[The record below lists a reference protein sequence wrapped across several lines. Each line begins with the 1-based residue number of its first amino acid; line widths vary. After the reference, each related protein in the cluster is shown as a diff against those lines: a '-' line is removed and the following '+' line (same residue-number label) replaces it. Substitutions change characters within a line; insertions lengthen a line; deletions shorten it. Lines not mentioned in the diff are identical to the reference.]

1 MSVRLAANYPTKHVQ
16 FDNVS
21 ATVLT
26 PAAIGEKLLGITRN
40 EIIEIYDKMKT
51 IISDRLILNS
61 NPILQGGYIE
71 VREHPYGQK
80 ERTAKEILLG
90 CLPMELNMIN
100 DFGQGGRSKLAEGR
114 SLEYSYEGMLAYAAI
129 ASGLNDALH
138 QALGAE
144 LATKSDYRIRLDLD
158 REQMR
163 TQSGLVFRIIET
175 NGQEEL
181 SRTSFTLR

>member
-1 MSVRLAANYPTKHVQ
+1 MSVRLVANYPTKHVQ

-26 PAAIGEKLLGITRN
+26 PVAIGEKLRGITRN

-61 NPILQGGYIE
+61 NPILHGGYIE
-71 VREHPYGQK
+71 VGKHPYGQK

-100 DFGQGGRSKLAEGR
+100 DFGQGGRSKLAEGGC
-114 SLEYSYEGMLAYAAI
+114 LEYSYEGMLMYAAI
-129 ASGLNDALH
+129 ASGLNEVLH
-138 QALGAE
+138 QAIGTE
-144 LATKSDYRIRLDLD
+144 LAAKGDYRIRLDLD
-158 REQMR
+158 KEQMK
-163 TQSGLVFRIIET
+163 TQTNLIFRITET

-181 SRTSFTLR
+181 SRISFSLR